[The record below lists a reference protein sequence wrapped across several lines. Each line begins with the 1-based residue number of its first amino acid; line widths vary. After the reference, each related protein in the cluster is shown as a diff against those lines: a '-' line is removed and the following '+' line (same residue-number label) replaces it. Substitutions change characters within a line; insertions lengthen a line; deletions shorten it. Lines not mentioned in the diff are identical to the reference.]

1 MSVFYDF
8 VNCLLEKTFKAVVL
22 LNCIEALIYPLILN
36 IINMKTFDIVT
47 LTVNPSVDKST
58 HFSGLV
64 AEQKIRC
71 KDPQFDAGGG
81 GINVSKAISRLRGS
95 SLAVFTSGGPVGA
108 MLKDLVAKEKVD
120 FETIK
125 TETATRENFIAVDDN
140 TNSQYRFGFTGD
152 VLSDSEVE
160 KLLETISKMKPK
172 YLVAS
177 GSLNEGLSSDFYQK
191 VAKIAKESNSK
202 LIVDTSG
209 EALEK
214 VLETGVYLIKPNVG
228 ELAKLVGVE
237 RLETEQVDEA
247 AKEIIA
253 KGGAEIVVVSLGPQG
268 AILVTKDQCE
278 FVPAPNVAKKSTVGA
293 GDSMVGGIVW
303 ALSQNKPLKE
313 VIRWG
318 VACGS
323 AATMN
328 EGTQLFKFEDANR
341 LFEWLK
347 NK

>member
-1 MSVFYDF
+1 
-8 VNCLLEKTFKAVVL
+8 
-22 LNCIEALIYPLILN
+22 
-36 IINMKTFDIVT
+36 MKTFDIVT

-58 HFSGLV
+58 HFSGLI

-71 KDPQFDAGGG
+71 QDPQFDAGGG
-81 GINVSKAISRLRGS
+81 GINVSKAIARLRGS
-95 SLAVFTSGGPVGA
+95 SLAVFTAGGPVGE
-108 MLKDLVAKEKVD
+108 MLKDLVEKEKVE
-120 FETIK
+120 FEAIGIK
-125 TETATRENFIAVDDN
+125 TATRENFIAVDDN

-152 VLSDSEVE
+152 VLEASEVE
-160 KLLETISKMKPK
+160 EILKTISNLKPK

-177 GSLNEGLSSDFYQK
+177 GSLNEGLSDDFYQK
-191 VAKIAKESNSK
+191 VAEIAKKSGTK

-209 EALEK
+209 EALK
-214 VLETGVYLIKPNVG
+214 KIVETGVYLIKPNVG
-228 ELAKLVGVE
+228 ELAKLIGVE
-237 RLETEQVDEA
+237 RLEMEEVDDA
-247 AKEIIA
+247 AKKIIA

-268 AILVTKDQCE
+268 AVLVTKDSCE
-278 FVPAPNVAKKSTVGA
+278 FIPAPNVAKKSTVGA
-293 GDSMVGGIVW
+293 GDSMVGGMVW
-303 ALSQNKPLKE
+303 ALSQNKSMKE

-328 EGTQLFKFEDANR
+328 EGTQLFKLEDANR